1 MKLKKPGSTDDSE
14 EGVIMTDSD
23 LVERIFELRF
33 TIAESEDA
41 EELKEIHTALIR
53 DYNEEIRSLTVTFS
67 SSAEGDSL
75 IEGKRRQIINRARYL

>member
-1 MKLKKPGSTDDSE
+1 
-14 EGVIMTDSD
+14 MTDSD

-33 TIAESEDA
+33 TIAESEDG
-41 EELKEIHTALIR
+41 EELGEIQKALIR
-53 DYNEEIRSLTVTFS
+53 DYDEEIRSLTVTFS